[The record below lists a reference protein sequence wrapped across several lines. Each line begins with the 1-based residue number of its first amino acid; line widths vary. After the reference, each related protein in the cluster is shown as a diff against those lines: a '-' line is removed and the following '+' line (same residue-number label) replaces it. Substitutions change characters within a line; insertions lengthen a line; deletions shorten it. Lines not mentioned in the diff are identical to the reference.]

1 MNKLTIGYSSLAE
14 RVRNIKF
21 VAGYNNILVVQNP
34 NQISFEM
41 PKAPNL
47 KSIMLSS
54 KGVAKSRNQALLHC
68 DTEYLLFADDDI
80 TFNNSG
86 IESAVLYFENHPE
99 CDLLLLQAVNPA
111 GQLRKR
117 YPIKAQKLTKFNSA
131 KAATYEMMVR
141 TSTAKNLGIKFDE
154 NFGAGAE
161 NYLGDEY
168 IFITDLLKAGGKG
181 QFLPII
187 IATHPDESSAT
198 LWNSEAALSA
208 RAKIFSRVFGP
219 IAPLVRLGFILCA
232 RQGIGL
238 IGIIKFVIGR

>member
-1 MNKLTIGYSSLAE
+1 VNKLTIGYSSLAE

-21 VAGYNNILVVQNP
+21 IDSYNNILVVQNP

-47 KSIMLSS
+47 KTIMLSS
-54 KGVAKSRNQALLHC
+54 KGVAKSRNQALQHC
-68 DTEYLLFADDDI
+68 ESGYLLFADDDI

-86 IESAVLYFENHPE
+86 IEAAIAYLENHPK

-111 GQLRKR
+111 GELRKR

-131 KAATYEMMVR
+131 KAATYEMIVR
-141 TSTAKNLGIKFDE
+141 VPAVKNLGVKFDE

-181 QFLPII
+181 EFLPIT

-198 LWNSEAALSA
+198 PWRSDAALKA
-208 RAKIFSRVFGP
+208 RAAIFSRVFGP
-219 IAPLVRLGFILCA
+219 LALFVRLGFILRA
-232 RQGIGL
+232 RQGVGL
-238 IGIIKFVIGR
+238 VGFIKFVIGR